1 MGQARRNKQFG
12 IKDKVIRK
20 REYFI
25 ALCIKYT
32 RYSYKEILRFMQIRI
47 KEGRL

>member
-1 MGQARRNKQFG
+1 MGQAKRNKESG
-12 IKDKVIRK
+12 LLNRVIRK

-25 ALCIKYT
+25 ALCIAYT
-32 RYSYKEILRFMQIRI
+32 KYSYKEILRFMQIRI